1 MEKAISG
8 DGASGTVTLVKG
20 DNLITLEATV
30 VGATTELILQSRTDA
45 AGIWC
50 DHVDPV
56 DATKLAKITV
66 ANVTTG
72 GAGYG
77 RHFVLTGPGELRA
90 WAVNFTGTSG
100 AKLRALD
107 AQGR

>member
-1 MEKAISG
+1 MEKAITA
-8 DGASGTVTLVKG
+8 DGANGSVTLVKG
-20 DNLITLEATV
+20 DNLITLEASAI
-30 VGATTELILQSRTDA
+30 GATTELILQSRTDA

-50 DHVDPV
+50 DHIDPM
-56 DATKLAKITV
+56 DSTKLAKISI
-66 ANVTTG
+66 ANATTG

-77 RHFVLTGPGELRA
+77 RHFVLPGPGELRA
-90 WAVNFTGTSG
+90 WAVNFGVTAG